1 MTPAGPR
8 GRVPQ
13 HCSHAPGSRRGD
25 GGGLTKE
32 RALSQLMLGEEPGC
46 TERNIRNARAGSQ
59 RQFWNLTRDP
69 VTGESEQDN
78 PLMGSKGCPDQ
89 GSKQGH
95 EERQPGQG
103 RNAKPRL
110 RTRPGESYCP
120 ELGAGEGRT
129 APLSTRAPFSL
140 TRSVSPEQAGSVWRW
155 PEDVTLYPG
164 EGRGLG
170 FCKF

>member
-1 MTPAGPR
+1 M
-8 GRVPQ
+8 
-13 HCSHAPGSRRGD
+13 
-25 GGGLTKE
+25 KE

-59 RQFWNLTRDP
+59 RQFWNLTGDP

-103 RNAKPRL
+103 GNAKPRL
-110 RTRPGESYCP
+110 RTRPRESYWP
-120 ELGAGEGRT
+120 RT
-129 APLSTRAPFSL
+129 
-140 TRSVSPEQAGSVWRW
+140 G
-155 PEDVTLYPG
+155 
-164 EGRGLG
+164 GRGG
-170 FCKF
+170 KNSTSV